1 MRNCCCCNPTASD
14 VYSNSATMLDG
25 AGNPD
30 FPATLQ
36 PYDLCGEGSTGGCG
50 IPSPRN
56 CGGADQPPCG
66 SSGGPSVIGS
76 NDYSPTGD
84 QQIYTGPCRKT
95 GWKNVQA
102 RATWPGV
109 FGFINTGLSCCP
121 TDSPPQAKYKSIHH
135 DESYYYSINST
146 YSGPLGSTNRTFTSS
161 GIWNQ
166 TATVDN
172 YGNLNRSGN
181 VSSAKSLTGASIPGD
196 DYDLSE
202 SCTGCFAG
210 TESDDIYT
218 DPEAAPNNIV
228 PGMPAFA
235 SNLSAGCGVINYGG
249 HSGTAAE
256 MTALNLFYCGGN
268 YSYSDAFGTR
278 TIIVTNADNGTFRL
292 SDDSVGFTVSGNI
305 VDTRTTI
312 DGSVYVDYYNWA
324 WSCTISLSNTYSYAQ
339 VQEEIATLLNQWNL
353 SDDAVYPWRTDGQ
366 TWKAPVVSRDA
377 ASIGPA
383 ISFAV
388 VAQPDDCGGS
398 TRADGLAID
407 CNFINE
413 GSYTGAIFGGPN
425 PAGYDRF
432 WDYRA
437 KVTQVCCPPGLVIQ
451 ENNWFCT
458 PGWGAYSTSPIPAS
472 ATQWTNNE
480 DGSLMMEGAWLLQW
494 NGADYIWA
502 QKWAESL
509 EEWPSVNYAR
519 PFGRDRFLV
528 DYDNVTGI
536 AECYGTTGI
545 PTADYAG
552 DIVTDSGDPLYA
564 FRRFP
569 SCRPIGSTIIISSA
583 AQSGPGVITITTAET
598 HWILPGDSLDF
609 YGVSGLATNVL
620 AASATPGTDTFT
632 VSGTLIGSYTG
643 GGYVASHNT
652 AFDTWKWDWTCSR
665 HTFVVQQWQTDYRG
679 SGSVLYNQYQ
689 ASLQLAAKTS
699 VIYFSPNAESFSNG
713 YSAGFGSIA
722 YEPCFDKSQWH
733 GKFLQATAD
742 PFFKAPLQCPGDTGS
757 EHFCQQSAPCA
768 ADTDTNCVYYQ
779 YPALVEPMI
788 VPPEGSPPLPVAFS
802 SFDGGMPGKA
812 GVNCADP
819 KDIPT
824 IHAIRQAWLDCHDWE
839 TVVHKHCISSVDPST
854 ISASRGAGNSIG
866 AGGGSTGL

>member
-1 MRNCCCCNPTASD
+1 
-14 VYSNSATMLDG
+14 
-25 AGNPD
+25 
-30 FPATLQ
+30 
-36 PYDLCGEGSTGGCG
+36 
-50 IPSPRN
+50 
-56 CGGADQPPCG
+56 
-66 SSGGPSVIGS
+66 
-76 NDYSPTGD
+76 
-84 QQIYTGPCRKT
+84 
-95 GWKNVQA
+95 
-102 RATWPGV
+102 
-109 FGFINTGLSCCP
+109 
-121 TDSPPQAKYKSIHH
+121 
-135 DESYYYSINST
+135 
-146 YSGPLGSTNRTFTSS
+146 
-161 GIWNQ
+161 
-166 TATVDN
+166 
-172 YGNLNRSGN
+172 
-181 VSSAKSLTGASIPGD
+181 
-196 DYDLSE
+196 
-202 SCTGCFAG
+202 
-210 TESDDIYT
+210 
-218 DPEAAPNNIV
+218 
-228 PGMPAFA
+228 
-235 SNLSAGCGVINYGG
+235 
-249 HSGTAAE
+249 
-256 MTALNLFYCGGN
+256 
-268 YSYSDAFGTR
+268 
-278 TIIVTNADNGTFRL
+278 
-292 SDDSVGFTVSGNI
+292 
-305 VDTRTTI
+305 
-312 DGSVYVDYYNWA
+312 
-324 WSCTISLSNTYSYAQ
+324 
-339 VQEEIATLLNQWNL
+339 
-353 SDDAVYPWRTDGQ
+353 
-366 TWKAPVVSRDA
+366 
-377 ASIGPA
+377 
-383 ISFAV
+383 
-388 VAQPDDCGGS
+388 
-398 TRADGLAID
+398 
-407 CNFINE
+407 
-413 GSYTGAIFGGPN
+413 
-425 PAGYDRF
+425 
-432 WDYRA
+432 
-437 KVTQVCCPPGLVIQ
+437 
-451 ENNWFCT
+451 
-458 PGWGAYSTSPIPAS
+458 
-472 ATQWTNNE
+472 
-480 DGSLMMEGAWLLQW
+480 MMEGAWLLQW

-528 DYDNVTGI
+528 DYSNATGI

-545 PTADYAG
+545 PTADYVG

-569 SCRPIGSTIIISSA
+569 ACRPIGSTIIISSA
-583 AQSGPGVITITTAET
+583 AQSSPGVITITTAET

-620 AASATPGTDTFT
+620 SASATPGTDTFT
-632 VSGTLIGSYTG
+632 VSGTLIGAYTS

-652 AFDTWKWDWTCSR
+652 AFDLWKWDWTCSR

-679 SGSVLYNQYQ
+679 SGSILYNQYQ

-768 ADTDTNCVYYQ
+768 ADTDPNCVYYQ